1 MSNALF
7 NYIFI
12 ISTSGFF
19 VLFIFSMMSFANS
32 ESLQIE
38 KGKKNNSGVMLLVNS
53 IIYLIIAIFVKFKQN
68 QTNQRNGYVYIIFH
82 IIDIVDRT
90 TVRLLTIA

>member
-7 NYIFI
+7 GYIFI

-38 KGKKNNSGVMLLVNS
+38 EGKKNNSGVMLLVNS
-53 IIYLIIAIFVKFKQN
+53 IIYLIIAIFVKFKQFK
-68 QTNQRNGYVYIIFH
+68 TNQRNGYVYLYFI
-82 IIDIVDRT
+82 
-90 TVRLLTIA
+90 

>member
-12 ISTSGFF
+12 VSTSGFI

-53 IIYLIIAIFVKFKQN
+53 IIYLLIAIFVKIKQN
-68 QTNQRNGYVYIIFH
+68 KANQRNGYVYILFH
-82 IIDIVDRT
+82 IINIVDRII
-90 TVRLLTIA
+90 VKS